1 MSKFTIK
8 SLYLGKKIVMKYDA
22 VIIGSGFGGLC
33 SAYILAKEGMSVCVL
48 EKNRQIGGSLQIYS
62 REKSIFDTGVHYL
75 GGLDEGQNLNR
86 YFQYF
91 NLMQELKLQKLD
103 VDGYDL
109 ISFKND
115 DKIYPHAQGYENFV
129 DKLAELFPHQRE
141 ALKIYIE
148 KIKEVCAA
156 FPIFNLSDETKE
168 IMGAWFM
175 EIDSKS
181 YINSIFSDPKLQQV
195 IGGSNMLY
203 AGIEGKT
210 PFYIH
215 ALVVNSYIES
225 SYRCIDGSSQIAK
238 IMSANIKK
246 LGGEILNYCEASKFH
261 FNGSEIESV
270 ELTNGEK
277 IEGKL
282 FISGIELSKT
292 IDLVEGQQLRAAY
305 KNRIK
310 GLKNTVSSF
319 LVNVVMKH
327 DSFPHLNHNLYHCTQ
342 PDIWTGA
349 NYTDKTWPESI
360 GMFGTTSSKNSNFT
374 ENFTAMAYMHYEECA
389 KWADTK
395 NIIPN
400 NINFRGEGYEEF
412 KIEKAE
418 KILDVLE
425 TRLPGL
431 RSKIQSYTTAS
442 PITYRDYIGSKDG
455 TLYGVIK
462 DYKEPMRS
470 FITPRTKISNLLL
483 TGQSLNLHGIMGV
496 TISAVVTC
504 GEILGNSY
512 IINKIKANL
521 KS

>member
-310 GLKNTVSSF
+310 GLENTVSSF

-470 FITPRTKISNLLL
+470 FITPRTKISN
-483 TGQSLNLHGIMGV
+483 
-496 TISAVVTC
+496 
-504 GEILGNSY
+504 
-512 IINKIKANL
+512 
-521 KS
+521 

>member
-1 MSKFTIK
+1 
-8 SLYLGKKIVMKYDA
+8 MKYDA

-33 SAYILAKEGMSVCVL
+33 SAFILAKEGMNVCVL
-48 EKNRQIGGSLQIYS
+48 EKNRQVGGSLQIYS

-91 NLMQELKLQKLD
+91 NLMKELNLQKLD
-103 VDGYDL
+103 KDGFDI
-109 ISFKND
+109 ISFSGDEKV
-115 DKIYPHAQGYENFV
+115 YPHAQGYDNFIE
-129 DKLAELFPHQRE
+129 KLAEIFPHQRD
-141 ALKIYIE
+141 ALKLYIE

-156 FPIFNLSDETKE
+156 FPIFNLSDEKKE
-168 IMGAWFM
+168 ISGAWFM
-175 EIDSKS
+175 EIDSKT
-181 YINSIFSDPKLQQV
+181 YINSIFSDQKLQQV

-203 AGIEGKT
+203 AGVEGKT
-210 PFYIH
+210 PFYVH

-225 SYRCIDGSSQIAK
+225 SYRCIDGSSQIAR

-246 LGGEILNYCEASKFH
+246 LGGEILNYSEASKFH
-261 FNGSEIESV
+261 FNGNEIESV

-310 GLKNTVSSF
+310 GLENTIASF
-319 LVNVVMKH
+319 LVNVVMKP
-327 DSFPHLNHNLYHCTQ
+327 DSFPHLNYNLYHCTQ
-342 PDIWTGA
+342 PDIWTA
-349 NYTDKTWPESI
+349 PNYTKDTWPEAI
-360 GMFGTTSSKNSNFT
+360 GMFGTTSSKNPMFT
-374 ENFTAMAYMHYEECA
+374 ENFTAMAYMRFNECE
-389 KWADTK
+389 KWANTK

-400 NINFRGEGYEEF
+400 NINYRGEGYEEF

-418 KILDVLE
+418 KILDVLAS
-425 TRLPGL
+425 RVPNL
-431 RSKIQSYTTAS
+431 RTNIQSYTTAS

-462 DYKEPMRS
+462 DYKEPMKS

-504 GEILGNSY
+504 GEILGNFY
-512 IINKIKANL
+512 LINKIKTNL
-521 KS
+521 KN